1 MQIIFLIHNSHQLD
15 ILEFTVR
22 FSFYFLLFALYYQT
36 MPSSPATFSLQYT
49 LPKLPVPSLEETCA
63 LYLQSLVPL
72 QTVDEHA
79 KTKAIVADF
88 LASDLSKS
96 LQQRLIDIDRASP
109 TNWLEDNFWLKK
121 GIKKKKKKKK
131 KKKL

>member
-1 MQIIFLIHNSHQLD
+1 
-15 ILEFTVR
+15 
-22 FSFYFLLFALYYQT
+22 
-36 MPSSPATFSLQYT
+36 MPSTPATFSLQHT

-63 LYLQSLVPL
+63 LYLKSLVPL
-72 QTVDEHA
+72 QTADEHA
-79 KTKAIVADF
+79 KTKAIVANF

-121 GIKKKKKKKK
+121 GTRVFFLKKVFCCGTE
-131 KKKL
+131 LIVL